1 MSDNDA
7 PTYNEMIKTGLDRV
21 SDNVN
26 AAGSLPWND
35 EIENLRGIRHLLN
48 AQIVLQSTLLTH
60 LAQMDDRLETIED
73 AVSRFDQRERH
84 G

>member
-1 MSDNDA
+1 MSENDT

-26 AAGSLPWND
+26 AAGGLPWSD

-48 AQIVLQSTLLTH
+48 AQIVLQSTLLTQ
-60 LAQMDDRLETIED
+60 LAQTDDRLKTIEQ
-73 AVSRFDQRERH
+73 AVSRFDERARH